1 MKITRILSLLAVVAV
16 LAVTACK
23 KDNPSPTDPNNP
35 GGGGN
40 TNNPPAPTRTSK
52 LIEKQWKIKETRMI
66 ENGRTDTTS
75 INIVGSTNWRFTFR
89 ADRTGSAVGTFLATS
104 SDANPNFNWSF
115 NGDSTIV
122 NLVAGNGRA
131 ADYQFRNDSLLVRTV
146 ENLTLQ
152 LINSQGQPVGTV
164 TGTLLE
170 TFNRVN

>member
-23 KDNPSPTDPNNP
+23 KDNPTPTDPNNP

-40 TNNPPAPTRTSK
+40 NNPPAPTRTSK
-52 LIEKQWKIKETRMI
+52 LVEKQWKVKETRMI
-66 ENGRTDTTS
+66 ESGRTDTTT
-75 INIVGSTNWRFTFR
+75 INIVGAANWRFTFR
-89 ADRTGSAVGTFLATS
+89 ADRTGTATGTFLATS
-104 SDANPNFNWSF
+104 ADPNPNYNWSF
-115 NGDSTIV
+115 NVDSTNV
-122 NLVAGNGRA
+122 TLVAGNGRSA
-131 ADYQFRNDSLLVRTV
+131 SYAFRNDTLLVRSV

>member
-1 MKITRILSLLAVVAV
+1 MKITRTLSLLAVVAV

-23 KDNPSPTDPNNP
+23 KDNPTPTDPNNP

-40 TNNPPAPTRTSK
+40 NNPPAPTRTSK
-52 LIEKQWKIKETRMI
+52 LVEKQWKVKETRMI

-75 INIVGSTNWRFTFR
+75 INIVGAANWRFTFR
-89 ADRTGSAVGTFLATS
+89 ADRTGTATGTFLATS
-104 SDANPNFNWSF
+104 ADPNPNYNWSF
-115 NGDSTIV
+115 DSDSTNV
-122 NLVAGNGRA
+122 TLVASNGRSA
-131 ADYQFRNDSLLVRTV
+131 SYAFRNDTLLVRSV